1 MFLLI
6 DNYDSFTYNLVQAF
20 YTLGEKPV
28 VVPNDSP
35 RLLELAHDP
44 ALEKVCISPGGGR
57 PENAGLCLEFLRR
70 LSPRVPVLGI
80 CLGHQVLGLFG
91 GASITIAPR
100 IVHGKQSP
108 VQHEGKGLFTGIA
121 SPMLVGRYHSL
132 VVDLPEQ
139 ENDAFMVTARGTEGE
154 VMALHYKDRPWVGVQ
169 FHPESILSP
178 EGLRLLGNF
187 PQTVLPLENQIS
199 MPTILETLAGGKALT
214 AAMAASGFARLM
226 DGELSPAQA
235 GAFLMGLRIKGESP
249 QELAEAVQAA
259 LARSVRIPSP
269 SGNVIDV
276 VGTGGDGK
284 HSFNCSTATALTLA
298 GMGYTVIKHGNRAVS
313 STSGSAD
320 ALERLG
326 LPFAKT
332 PQEVV
337 QQAAEKHFAFVFA
350 PYFHPAFKNI
360 GAVRKEMGI
369 RTLFNLLGPMI
380 NPASPSHLLMG
391 VARPEMVTVMAKTLS
406 LTRVRRAAVVCGAGG
421 YDEIS
426 PLGAATIML
435 VEKGNLSPLELRPDR
450 FGVQPCPQEALAVHS
465 KEEALAV
472 LQALLCGKGTQAMR
486 DMLML
491 NVGLAI
497 YLLENDLPLEQCMEH
512 ARLAVQQ
519 GAGNKVLPHA

>member
-20 YTLGEKPV
+20 YMLGEKPV

-35 RLLELAHDP
+35 RLLELACDP
-44 ALEKVCISPGGGR
+44 ALEKVCISPGPSS
-57 PENAGLCLEFLRR
+57 PEKAGLCLEFLRL
-70 LSPRVPVLGI
+70 LSPRVPVLGV

-91 GASITIAPR
+91 GASIRIAPS

-108 VQHEGKGLFTGIA
+108 ITHDGKGLFTGIA

-132 VVDLPEQ
+132 VVDMPEQ
-139 ENDAFMVTARGTEGE
+139 ENSAFAVTARGPEGE

-187 PQTVLPLENQIS
+187 PQTVLPLENQVS
-199 MPTILETLAGGKALT
+199 MPLILETLAGGKALT
-214 AAMAASGFARLM
+214 ATMAASGFARLM

-249 QELAEAVQAA
+249 QELAEAVHAA
-259 LARSVRIPSP
+259 LARSIRIPSTQ
-269 SGNVIDV
+269 GQAIDV

-332 PQEVV
+332 PQEVL

-360 GAVRKEMGI
+360 GGVRKEMGI

-380 NPASPSHLLMG
+380 NPACPSHLLMG
-391 VARPEMVTVMAKTLS
+391 VARPDMVTTMAQTLG
-406 LTRVRRAAVVCGAGG
+406 LTRVQRAAVVCGAGG

-426 PLGAATIML
+426 PLGAATVML
-435 VEKGNLSPLELRPDR
+435 VDKGRLSPLELLPSRY
-450 FGVQPCPQEALAVHS
+450 GVQPCLQEDLAVHS
-465 KEEALAV
+465 KEEAFFV
-472 LQALLCGKGTQAMR
+472 LQEILCGKGKQAMR
-486 DMLML
+486 DMVML
-491 NVGLAI
+491 NVGLAL
-497 YLLENDLPLEQCMEH
+497 YLLEPELTLDQCMEK
-512 ARLAVQQ
+512 ASLAVQQ
-519 GAGNKVLPHA
+519 GVGSKVVPHA